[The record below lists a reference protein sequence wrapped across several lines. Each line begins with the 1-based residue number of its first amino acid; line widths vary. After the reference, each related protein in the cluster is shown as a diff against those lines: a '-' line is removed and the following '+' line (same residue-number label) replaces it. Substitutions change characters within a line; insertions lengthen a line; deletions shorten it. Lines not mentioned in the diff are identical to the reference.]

1 MLGLLKYPR
10 RITGEDLLKY
20 EQREVEMTMQ
30 CSGNG
35 RSYYS
40 QSVKTRGTQ
49 WQKGG
54 IANVRWKGV
63 PLETLIEAL
72 KPEIHPA
79 AKFITA
85 EGKDSPLSARG
96 ADFEHSV
103 PLEDVLDTAI
113 LALEMNGEP
122 IPAIHGGP
130 VRLIIPGYYG
140 TMNIKWLDRLRFE
153 AHETSNYNHI
163 PRYRTFVDP
172 IKPGTIPPFTFENS
186 APNWRQKIK
195 SIIWAPLGNYIPK
208 LPKLSD
214 YHGTIVSMKKAKAP
228 GRSDRKGLTI
238 TELFDIFPTDEAAE
252 KWFEEQRWPNGI
264 NCPDCESKRYSRVN
278 HKTMPYRCKDCRKY
292 FSVRKGTAMHSSN
305 IRIRDWAIVL
315 YMATTNLKGIS
326 SMKVHRELGIT
337 QKSAWYMMQRIREG
351 FDLGDKI
358 LSGPVEVDETYI
370 GGKEKNKHS
379 NKRLHAGRGGVGKT
393 PVVGAKDRTT
403 NQVKASVIQGT
414 TQEDLEGFIQ
424 DRVEPGST
432 VYTDDHG
439 GYSRLWLDFEHSS
452 VRHSVR
458 EFVKG
463 QAHTNGIESFWAML
477 KRGYYGTYHR
487 MSEKHLQRYVNEFSG
502 RHNIRSLAAR
512 GESRG

>member
-1 MLGLLKYPR
+1 
-10 RITGEDLLKY
+10 
-20 EQREVEMTMQ
+20 
-30 CSGNG
+30 
-35 RSYYS
+35 
-40 QSVKTRGTQ
+40 
-49 WQKGG
+49 
-54 IANVRWKGV
+54 
-63 PLETLIEAL
+63 
-72 KPEIHPA
+72 
-79 AKFITA
+79 
-85 EGKDSPLSARG
+85 
-96 ADFEHSV
+96 
-103 PLEDVLDTAI
+103 
-113 LALEMNGEP
+113 
-122 IPAIHGGP
+122 
-130 VRLIIPGYYG
+130 
-140 TMNIKWLDRLRFE
+140 
-153 AHETSNYNHI
+153 
-163 PRYRTFVDP
+163 
-172 IKPGTIPPFTFENS
+172 
-186 APNWRQKIK
+186 
-195 SIIWAPLGNYIPK
+195 
-208 LPKLSD
+208 
-214 YHGTIVSMKKAKAP
+214 MKKAKAP

-337 QKSAWYMMQRIREG
+337 QKSAWYLMQRIREG

-502 RHNIRSLAAR
+502 RHNIRSLDTIDQMASVAKGMDGKR
-512 GESRG
+512 LRYKDLVG